1 MIRLRLAVVLI
12 GSATILAGCSS
23 GYYVNLADVPQQ
35 AATRARASAQPV
47 VRHTMRAAAPEE
59 AGEIT
64 GSVMRLDATRS
75 DAIRPNATRPWPKRG
90 TAEFIQIQQDELARE
105 ERIKGAMQ
113 SVCRGC

>member
-75 DAIRPNATRPWPKRG
+75 DATRPWPKRG